1 MYTILSIMFL
11 GIISGYI
18 FKNVNALK
26 NVEKTISIT
35 IFALLFILGVS
46 VGSNK
51 MIINNLGEFGSQAFI
66 IALMSLSGSLL
77 STALIIKLFRKGG
90 NK

>member
-51 MIINNLGEFGSQAFI
+51 MIINNLGEFGSQAFL
-66 IALMSLSGSLL
+66 IAVMSLSGSLL
-77 STALIIKLFRKGG
+77 ATALIIKLFRKGG